1 MYIRILRKGVA
12 AVELIKDLDSFLGE
26 RIEVAIHDAETNTQP
41 PWIEKKIKK
50 LELCPDGTHLR
61 IYFDTFYF
69 FAVPLT
75 SSISQTDKD
84 WTAYDSD
91 SGLFYL
97 IRKI

>member
-12 AVELIKDLDSFLGE
+12 AVEIIKDLDPFLGE

-75 SSISQTDKD
+75 SSISQGDKG